1 MQLTRAIWITPQGNE
16 GEPPSSWA
24 WHSNWSKTMKGFW
37 ISLLV
42 VLSTIPIAA
51 AEIALV
57 GATVHDGR
65 GGPALA
71 DAVIHVAGDRIVCVG
86 SRTDCALTEQVD
98 TVDLAGRHIT
108 PGLVDGHVHYAQTG
122 WLDGRPDSGIGTDH
136 YDYEALQASLR
147 DNPDRWHRAYLCSGV
162 TAVYDVGGLPW
173 TLDVGE
179 SGEDAANRPH
189 YQAAGP
195 LITHYEPVFG
205 VISALGTDSF
215 LSMASD
221 EAALDSVSKLVE
233 MGARAIKV
241 WYLDPPKDQRDA
253 LDKRL
258 KHVGEAAREAGLP
271 LIVHATELRN
281 AKAALRAGASMLVHS
296 VEDRLVD
303 EEFLELL
310 RETGADYAPTLTVGA
325 NWRRAVSSVVLG
337 LTPPPVDDPNNCV
350 DERTREVIAEADT
363 LGSSR
368 SVTSSALEGV
378 FAGLESAGG
387 SQAIARLNL
396 ARVFQSGAPIVT
408 STDAGNPLT
417 VHGPSIYA
425 EIEAM
430 ESAGIPPSEILVM
443 STRNGAAAMGRLD
456 DFGTLEAGKL
466 ADLIVLEDDPSAS
479 ADAYRSI
486 THVMR
491 AGEVRLIKEFSAQ

>member
-1 MQLTRAIWITPQGNE
+1 
-16 GEPPSSWA
+16 
-24 WHSNWSKTMKGFW
+24 MKRFW
-37 ISLLV
+37 IPLLV
-42 VLSTIPIAA
+42 VFATTPVAA
-51 AEIALV
+51 AELALV

-65 GGPALA
+65 GGPVLA
-71 DAVIHVAGDRIVCVG
+71 DAVIHVEGDRIVCVG
-86 SRTDCALTEQVD
+86 SRTDCPLTEQVD
-98 TVDLAGRHIT
+98 TVDLGGRHIT

-136 YDYEALQASLR
+136 YDYEALQQSLR
-147 DNPDRWHRAYLCSGV
+147 DDPGRWHRAYLCSGV

-179 SGEDAANRPH
+179 SSGDAANRPH

-221 EAALDSVSKLVE
+221 DAALESVSKLVE

-241 WYLDPPKDQRDA
+241 WYLDLDPPKDQRDA

-258 KHVGEAAREAGLP
+258 KLIGEAAREAGLP

-303 EEFLELL
+303 EEFIELL

-363 LGSSR
+363 LGSSER
-368 SVTSSALEGV
+368 VSSSALGRV
-378 FAGLESAGG
+378 FAGLESAGA

-396 ARVFQSGAPIVT
+396 ARVFQSGASIVT

-466 ADLIVLEDDPSAS
+466 ADLIVLEDDPSQS
-479 ADAYRSI
+479 ARAYRSI

-491 AGEVRLIKEFSAQ
+491 VGELSPVSEFSAR

>member
-1 MQLTRAIWITPQGNE
+1 MKRTGILLLATLAAGAAVADQL
-16 GEPPSSWA
+16 
-24 WHSNWSKTMKGFW
+24 
-37 ISLLV
+37 
-42 VLSTIPIAA
+42 
-51 AEIALV
+51 ALV
-57 GATVHDGR
+57 GATVHDGT
-65 GGPALA
+65 GGPVVE
-71 DAVIHVAGDRIVCVG
+71 DAVILIEGDRISCVG
-86 SRTDCALTEQVD
+86 SSTDCSREDRADVVELP
-98 TVDLAGRHIT
+98 GRHIM
-108 PGLVDGHVHYAQTG
+108 PGLVDSHVHYAQTG
-122 WLDGRPDSGIGTDH
+122 WLDGRPDSGIGTGH

-173 TLDVGE
+173 TLDVGD
-179 SGEDAANRPH
+179 SGENAASRPH

-205 VISALGTDSF
+205 VVSALGTDTF

-221 EAALDSVSKLVE
+221 EAALESVSKLVD

-258 KHVGEAAREAGLP
+258 KQVGEAAREAGLP

-303 EEFLELL
+303 EEFIELL

-337 LTPPPVDDPNNCV
+337 LTPPPVDDPNDCV
-350 DERTREVIAEADT
+350 DERTRQVIAEADT

-368 SVTSSALEGV
+368 RVTSSALERV
-378 FAGLESAGG
+378 FDGLESAGA

-425 EIEAM
+425 ETEAM

-466 ADLIVLEDDPSAS
+466 ADLIVLEDDPSESAS
-479 ADAYRSI
+479 AYRSI

-491 AGEVRLIKEFSAQ
+491 AGELSPVAKFAAP